1 MLRHL
6 ILIGGA
12 IAAVVW
18 LAHQPEYLHATP
30 HKQAVALIAITA
42 PFLLL
47 DIIVSARK
55 RRRARGRSQQ
65 APGGIRA
72 RAGAGR

>member
-6 ILIGGA
+6 ILVGGA
-12 IAAVVW
+12 IAAVLW
-18 LAHQPEYLHATP
+18 LAYQPEYLHARP
-30 HKQAVALIAITA
+30 HKQAVALIAIAA

-47 DIIVSARK
+47 DIILSVRA
-55 RRRARGRSQQ
+55 RRRARNRSQQ
-65 APGGIRA
+65 GPAGIRA